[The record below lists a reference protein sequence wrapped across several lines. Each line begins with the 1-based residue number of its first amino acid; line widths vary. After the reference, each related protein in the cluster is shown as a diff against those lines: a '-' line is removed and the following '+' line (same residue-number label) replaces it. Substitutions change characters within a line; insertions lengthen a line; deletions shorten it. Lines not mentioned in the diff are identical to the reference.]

1 MSVSVISKFVA
12 IVSLWTMYLV
22 TTPAAAQRAIRGY
35 ADEDFQNQALA
46 ASGYRKQRYEAYP
59 QQRSSENHGG
69 GFLEFLISGGHPSPE
84 GYSVS

>member
-22 TTPAAAQRAIRGY
+22 TTPAAAQRVIRGY

-46 ASGYRKQRYEAYP
+46 ASGYRQQRYEP
-59 QQRSSENHGG
+59 IRSNEAQKITVAASWN
-69 GFLEFLISGGHPSPE
+69 P
-84 GYSVS
+84 